1 MESSIMNDLK
11 KDVYLKM
18 DKCIDSF
25 KESIKKI
32 STGRATSS
40 LLDSISIEYYNNIVP
55 LRKISSI
62 VVEDSHT
69 LKINTF
75 DSSIRSVVKKSIM
88 KSNLGLNPVIVGDS
102 IKVFIPVLT
111 EERRKEFIK
120 LLNHDAEKAKISIR
134 NIRREANEKIK
145 NRKKKKI
152 ISNDEEYITQN
163 AIQDLTNDYMKKI
176 EFLVLKKKNNILTI

>member
-1 MESSIMNDLK
+1 MMNDLK
-11 KDVYLKM
+11 KDVYVKM

-32 STGRATSS
+32 STGRATPS
-40 LLDSISIEYYNNIVP
+40 LLDSINIEYYNNIVP
-55 LRKISSI
+55 LKKISSI

-75 DSSIRSVVKKSIM
+75 DSSIRSVVKKNIM

-102 IKVFIPVLT
+102 IKVFIPILT

-134 NIRREANEKIK
+134 NIRREANEKLK
-145 NRKKKKI
+145 NGKKKKI

-163 AIQDLTNDYMKKI
+163 AIQDLTDNYMKKI
-176 EFLVLKKKNNILTI
+176 EFIALKKKNNILTI